1 MVSHQKTG
9 LWQAD
14 LSGLPIRSLVFGGKT
29 AWTDISEETNIS
41 NQKLYISGVGYG
53 QAIATSSVVSYYTV
67 LIALAVFYLVAS
79 CQSTLP
85 WTVCDL
91 DLQMDNDTVCIDANM
106 NASMV
111 ANGTKKVGSAE
122 QYFLRNV
129 LKEIDDI
136 SDGIGMP
143 DWKLTICLA
152 VCYLLLFLTL
162 WKGVASSGK
171 VAYFTA
177 IFPYVVLFT
186 LLGRGVTLPGA
197 MDGIMFY
204 ITPKWEEL
212 LNIKVSS
219 NYF

>member
-1 MVSHQKTG
+1 
-9 LWQAD
+9 
-14 LSGLPIRSLVFGGKT
+14 
-29 AWTDISEETNIS
+29 
-41 NQKLYISGVGYG
+41 
-53 QAIATSSVVSYYTV
+53 
-67 LIALAVFYLVAS
+67 
-79 CQSTLP
+79 
-85 WTVCDL
+85 
-91 DLQMDNDTVCIDANM
+91 MDNDTVCIDANM

-212 LNIKVSS
+212 LNIKVSF
-219 NYF
+219 NLNFVM

>member
-1 MVSHQKTG
+1 MNCATYQ
-9 LWQAD
+9 LI
-14 LSGLPIRSLVFGGKT
+14 LF
-29 AWTDISEETNIS
+29 
-41 NQKLYISGVGYG
+41 YFSGVGYG
-53 QAIATSSVVSYYTV
+53 QAIATALVVSYYTV

-79 CQSTLP
+79 CQSTLA
-85 WTVCDL
+85 WTVCDSSIHL
-91 DLQMDNDTVCIDANM
+91 DNGTVCIDANL

-111 ANGTKKVGSAE
+111 PNGTKKVGSAE

-212 LNIKVSS
+212 LNIKVSLKK
-219 NYF
+219 NYRVFHMD